1 MCDPVAQSKST
12 RQQQAGS
19 GGISALS
26 DLFSWKNARMSA
38 SWFPTVSV
46 SKFVKVLC
54 VICMEIA
61 DTQKLLQKNKCH
73 NQSLHSP
80 TKKNTWLEI
89 VVQWVCCCHVSS
101 WCLVHG
107 NMLVKWGNQSN
118 DISDKPSMQHCSKR
132 SKSLVQEKK
141 KVIGEMSLT
150 FLFHKFSSACSVHAC
165 PPHLIASK
173 LSCKPWDLL
182 WLLLLLQQLQSPRA
196 LVGNKN
202 FCLLSFGYQLWL

>member
-61 DTQKLLQKNKCH
+61 DTQKLLQKNK
-73 NQSLHSP
+73 
-80 TKKNTWLEI
+80 
-89 VVQWVCCCHVSS
+89 
-101 WCLVHG
+101 
-107 NMLVKWGNQSN
+107 
-118 DISDKPSMQHCSKR
+118 
-132 SKSLVQEKK
+132 
-141 KVIGEMSLT
+141 
-150 FLFHKFSSACSVHAC
+150 
-165 PPHLIASK
+165 
-173 LSCKPWDLL
+173 
-182 WLLLLLQQLQSPRA
+182 
-196 LVGNKN
+196 
-202 FCLLSFGYQLWL
+202 

>member
-89 VVQWVCCCHVSS
+89 VVQ
-101 WCLVHG
+101 
-107 NMLVKWGNQSN
+107 
-118 DISDKPSMQHCSKR
+118 
-132 SKSLVQEKK
+132 
-141 KVIGEMSLT
+141 
-150 FLFHKFSSACSVHAC
+150 
-165 PPHLIASK
+165 
-173 LSCKPWDLL
+173 
-182 WLLLLLQQLQSPRA
+182 
-196 LVGNKN
+196 
-202 FCLLSFGYQLWL
+202 